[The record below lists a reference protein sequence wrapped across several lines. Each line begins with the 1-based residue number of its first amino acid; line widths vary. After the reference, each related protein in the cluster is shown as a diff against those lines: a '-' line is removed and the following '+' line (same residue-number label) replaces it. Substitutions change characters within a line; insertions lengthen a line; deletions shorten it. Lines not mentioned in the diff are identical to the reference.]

1 MPHRGGDAHTLLAR
15 WKLFFNLESNNGS
28 SRQIEAALGQ
38 LPATW
43 TSLRF
48 RSFLADVG
56 QPPKIAL
63 LIHSDLLNAL
73 SFDLPASYYDA
84 RASLG
89 TSRGSTHRTT
99 MSSTAPLEV
108 DGGAVAASASPAA
121 ELAPSF
127 FKSPIGWYAVKS
139 VQRPRLVF
147 ATAWAVIILLCAAG
161 APQFKQTETTN
172 YDWLLGQNKVVSR
185 SYALSKMQEET
196 STYTRLAERSVPQSD
211 QLLHF
216 MYQAQDSDQNLLKP
230 AILKEILSVEK
241 TYFMDSKFATYCAA
255 KVADSTTCAASAT
268 QTLLNYF
275 YDISVVRDANN
286 ETIANVSVLL
296 DANGDAFIDTEA
308 GIATKLASVMADAD
322 LGPIAALFFDTGFSA
337 VNLKAKFVQ
346 SFYFLGLPLQG
357 YANPSVQPETQRK
370 PGNEY
375 IIEMSETLKK
385 KFGMKVRPW
394 GFHQIPSLRLF
405 AWTRLTLSFIYPYRK
420 GDVLGKRVSKRSDHV
435 HDGREFQN
443 VLVVHPRAR
452 KRVAGAFGQRPGVD
466 LALLH
471 RRRGVRRV
479 PHREHHH
486 QRGVHAHDG
495 VFHLRGVFFLP
506 RAFPSHVF
514 PVHQLPHHLRGAWN
528 RGG

>member
-1 MPHRGGDAHTLLAR
+1 M
-15 WKLFFNLESNNGS
+15 
-28 SRQIEAALGQ
+28 
-38 LPATW
+38 
-43 TSLRF
+43 
-48 RSFLADVG
+48 
-56 QPPKIAL
+56 
-63 LIHSDLLNAL
+63 
-73 SFDLPASYYDA
+73 
-84 RASLG
+84 
-89 TSRGSTHRTT
+89 
-99 MSSTAPLEV
+99 
-108 DGGAVAASASPAA
+108 
-121 ELAPSF
+121 
-127 FKSPIGWYAVKS
+127 KS

-385 KFGMKVRPW
+385 KFGMKETFSESAFQSEATTSTTDGSFKMYW
-394 GFHQIPSLRLF
+394 WSIPVQENEWLVLSDKDLG
-405 AWTRLTLSFIYPYRK
+405 WTLLSFIGVGAYVAYHT
-420 GDVLGKRVSKRSDHV
+420 GSVIISAVSMLMTVFSI
-435 HDGREFQN
+435 F
-443 VLVVHPRAR
+443 
-452 KRVAGAFGQRPGVD
+452 VAF
-466 LALLH
+466 
-471 RRRGVRRV
+471 
-479 PHREHHH
+479 
-486 QRGVHAHDG
+486 
-495 VFHLRGVFFLP
+495 FFLP

-514 PVHQLPHHLRGAWN
+514 PVHQLPHHLRGAWD